1 VAVSGSSQSPRA
13 VQTQL
18 AWNGLLTLQQH
29 VAEWL
34 TQLPFKETLIP
45 LPSLVASKQFVPKCA
60 ESLMLSD
67 P

>member
-1 VAVSGSSQSPRA
+1 

-18 AWNGLLTLQQH
+18 AWIGLLTLQQH